1 MPQDVFLEQL
11 RQMLW
16 VSTITSMPI
25 LGVALVVGLVI
36 GLVQAITSIQ
46 EQTLSF
52 VPKVLAIGVTLVIL
66 GHWMLGTLI
75 KYTVDLFSNLP
86 AFGAL

>member
-1 MPQDVFLEQL
+1 MTVDVLIETV
-11 RQMLW
+11 REMLW
-16 VSTITSMPI
+16 VTALLAMPV

-52 VPKVLAIGVTLVIL
+52 VPKLLAMALVFVLLGSWMTRVLV
-66 GHWMLGTLI
+66 G
-75 KYTVDLFSNLP
+75 YTTDLFSDLP
-86 AFGAL
+86 RFAGL